1 MSKLLRE
8 DIKSTIT
15 SAFYRSI
22 SAVIL
27 VYDITYRTTFDSID
41 RWTKELDMY
50 VERNNIILIIV
61 YRFINQHFIW
71 WNKIWN
77 T

>member
-61 YRFINQHFIW
+61 YLFINQHFIW
-71 WNKIWN
+71 
-77 T
+77 